1 MRDFH
6 EKHHAVNVT
15 ACEFLE
21 LMLKSSKDRGCAST
35 VAHMIIDHLQRALYT
50 AISKKDN
57 AMQVQ
62 LLNLLNVVLFECQ
75 FSRDMENC
83 KKVLTSVV
91 FIDILT
97 QGLKNQVAYVRQ
109 HFIDFVVYLI
119 PMMTNLLHEN
129 DIIDCVKEIISCLT
143 QTLRRVDIRIYGEKI
158 NDDYAFQT
166 ENARVHHYLRQGK
179 KLAESELHITSELEI
194 KQLFDGLK
202 LIIYHCLGI

>member
-1 MRDFH
+1 
-6 EKHHAVNVT
+6 
-15 ACEFLE
+15 
-21 LMLKSSKDRGCAST
+21 
-35 VAHMIIDHLQRALYT
+35 
-50 AISKKDN
+50 
-57 AMQVQ
+57 MQVQ

-143 QTLRRVDIRIYGEKI
+143 
-158 NDDYAFQT
+158 
-166 ENARVHHYLRQGK
+166 
-179 KLAESELHITSELEI
+179 
-194 KQLFDGLK
+194 
-202 LIIYHCLGI
+202 